1 MKCLEENGDFSVLR
15 RPLAS
20 CCDPLSAQLV
30 QPSLF
35 SFGTNA
41 LLGMSLFEEEREA
54 EAAPGGG
61 TDWTRPPQ
69 APPLASALLSFLSVF
84 FSIVYR

>member
-1 MKCLEENGDFSVLR
+1 MTSRYFVVRWPRVATHCL
-15 RPLAS
+15 
-20 CCDPLSAQLV
+20 LSLYS
-30 QPSLF
+30 PLF